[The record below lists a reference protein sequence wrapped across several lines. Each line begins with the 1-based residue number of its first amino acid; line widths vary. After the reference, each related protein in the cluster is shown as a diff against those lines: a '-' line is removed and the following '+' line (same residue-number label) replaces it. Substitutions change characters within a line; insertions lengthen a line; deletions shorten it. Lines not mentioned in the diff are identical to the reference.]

1 MPPKKRKSA
10 KKTPSAKKPSKKDT
24 LTTALQNKAD
34 RSRYTVGDL
43 KKVYERGVAA
53 YLGSGS
59 RNVSVGAW
67 SMGRVSSFVSGDG
80 GARKADIDIHQNRL
94 KNPKKK
100 TKKKK

>member
-10 KKTPSAKKPSKKDT
+10 KKTTSAKTDT
-24 LTTALQNKAD
+24 LTTALKNKAD

-53 YLGSGS
+53 YLSSGS
-59 RNVSVGAW
+59 RNTSVGAW

>member
-10 KKTPSAKKPSKKDT
+10 KKTPNAKTDI
-24 LTTALQNKAD
+24 LTTALKNKAD
-34 RSRYTVGDL
+34 RSRYTLGDL

-53 YLGSGS
+53 YLSSGS
-59 RNVSVGAW
+59 RNTSVGAW